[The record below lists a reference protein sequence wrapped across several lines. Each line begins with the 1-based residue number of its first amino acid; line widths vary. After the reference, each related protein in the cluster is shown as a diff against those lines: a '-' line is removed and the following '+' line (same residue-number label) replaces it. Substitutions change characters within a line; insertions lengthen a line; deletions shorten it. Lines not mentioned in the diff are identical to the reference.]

1 MTKQECFLF
10 GFPGSLISLFCFI
23 LTGWVFYGCSIT
35 NKVIFFLFKLKFMD
49 CSGCSTLFVMKLNGK
64 IPTLPP
70 PPFLVCVSVNNCGS
84 GVSNSRFPI
93 IYLFPPPFS
102 VSLKMTFC
110 VTLVCKTCLTFEKF

>member
-1 MTKQECFLF
+1 MTKQECFVF
-10 GFPGSLISLFCFI
+10 GFPGFFFSLFCFI

-35 NKVIFFLFKLKFMD
+35 NKVIFLFKLKFMD

-64 IPTLPP
+64 ILTLPP

-93 IYLFPPPFS
+93 IYLFLPPFLC
-102 VSLKMTFC
+102 VSKDDILCHFGMQNMFD
-110 VTLVCKTCLTFEKF
+110 F